1 MFKKSISVLLA
12 VLMICAV
19 IPLSAIGASAASDTQ
34 AELTESLGT
43 NDEPLELEIGTE
55 FQDAFTEEDRSVT
68 FRFVP
73 KEAGCYVFYA
83 NADTYCD
90 FELLDEDEMFIR
102 GVSGYAS
109 DFSLKTELEAG
120 KPVFVKL
127 SLMNDAKA
135 ADYAVFVE
143 ASASAQKIEITS
155 MPYQTEYYADT
166 LEDDLNFAGLELQIT
181 WSDGYTTDWSF
192 IDDNRLSLRGDSF
205 YWSVKDDNSV
215 ELSVGDCSIML
226 PINIIDSPV
235 EDIEVVGELP
245 VLIKEGHG
253 YWESDYD
260 FELERNVDYFRYSL
274 YELDDTTVIVR
285 YKDGTSEE
293 KKINDFWGD
302 DYVEAIPK
310 DNAKYYTEGDN
321 NEAYLKFLG
330 FKKSIFL
337 TIVESPVQSLELV
350 GKDGFSVIEDYDGYP
365 DTKYNP
371 DTGDYDI
378 EYFRYEIKD
387 MSDAEIRINYKDGT
401 SKTAKMNDKVDGY
414 SFIPSDTQEETPWT
428 LGGEQYVTIKY
439 QGVTL
444 DVPVTVLP
452 NPVDYIEI
460 PDGEALTLYE
470 NTDGYWSTHWTED
483 DEAFVFYHYYTPD
496 IDKIPVVI
504 HYTDGTVKNAHI
516 DEKIDGDY
524 VSYYENQGGDPWT
537 KGGDNFIDV
546 TFFGRSTKL
555 PVNIVDSP
563 VKSIKV
569 TSAPTREYILG
580 DEYYNKYGVFYPYD
594 LTGFAFTVYYTDG
607 TSKKFTA
614 DDIDENDKLEGHFI
628 EIEPPYDYEQRLG
641 DNPFTLTYMGKSADF
656 NVKVV
661 ESPVESVKV
670 TKAPKITKF
679 SQYYDPD
686 FDGAQVTIT
695 YKDGQTAVVD
705 VTREM
710 LTYSRS
716 YLTPFSASFEVGDLT
731 AMFIKKYNYED
742 DYESS
747 APFFTFTFAGVSC
760 GVPQLVY
767 EEQPYAENVE
777 IEDYSPTGQNM
788 LVKAEFKD
796 GSKESF
802 RLTDIFDY
810 DIRYMPERSYY
821 GAFTDKGIL
830 NYAMINLEDAEYVA
844 ILFGIYV
851 KLGGEPDDYMLGDIT
866 GDGKVSIEDATALQ
880 RYLAEFDGIDKTR
893 VEKCGDVNRNGKINI
908 EDVTFMQRF
917 LAEFAGVQIG

>member
-83 NADTYCD
+83 NADAYCD
-90 FELLDEDEMFIR
+90 FELLDEDEMFSQ
-102 GVSGYAS
+102 GVHGYAN

-120 KPVFVKL
+120 QTVFVKL
-127 SLMNDAKA
+127 SLMNDAEPEHYSVSV
-135 ADYAVFVE
+135 DT
-143 ASASAQKIEITS
+143 SASAQKLEIIN
-155 MPYQTEYYADT
+155 MPYRTEYYADT

-181 WSDGYTTDWSF
+181 WSDGYTTDWSY
-192 IDDNRLSLRGDSF
+192 IDDDYSPLRGDSF

-215 ELSVGDCSIML
+215 ELSVGDCSVIL
-226 PINIIDSPV
+226 PIDIIDSPV

-245 VLIKEGHG
+245 VLIKEGKG

-350 GKDGFSVIEDYDGYP
+350 GKDSFSVIEDYDGYP

-428 LGGEQYVTIKY
+428 LGGEQYRRAVC
-439 QGVTL
+439 
-444 DVPVTVLP
+444 D
-452 NPVDYIEI
+452 
-460 PDGEALTLYE
+460 
-470 NTDGYWSTHWTED
+470 
-483 DEAFVFYHYYTPD
+483 
-496 IDKIPVVI
+496 
-504 HYTDGTVKNAHI
+504 
-516 DEKIDGDY
+516 
-524 VSYYENQGGDPWT
+524 NQ
-537 KGGDNFIDV
+537 I
-546 TFFGRSTKL
+546 
-555 PVNIVDSP
+555 
-563 VKSIKV
+563 
-569 TSAPTREYILG
+569 
-580 DEYYNKYGVFYPYD
+580 
-594 LTGFAFTVYYTDG
+594 
-607 TSKKFTA
+607 
-614 DDIDENDKLEGHFI
+614 
-628 EIEPPYDYEQRLG
+628 
-641 DNPFTLTYMGKSADF
+641 
-656 NVKVV
+656 
-661 ESPVESVKV
+661 
-670 TKAPKITKF
+670 
-679 SQYYDPD
+679 
-686 FDGAQVTIT
+686 
-695 YKDGQTAVVD
+695 
-705 VTREM
+705 
-710 LTYSRS
+710 
-716 YLTPFSASFEVGDLT
+716 
-731 AMFIKKYNYED
+731 
-742 DYESS
+742 
-747 APFFTFTFAGVSC
+747 
-760 GVPQLVY
+760 
-767 EEQPYAENVE
+767 
-777 IEDYSPTGQNM
+777 
-788 LVKAEFKD
+788 
-796 GSKESF
+796 
-802 RLTDIFDY
+802 
-810 DIRYMPERSYY
+810 PERD
-821 GAFTDKGIL
+821 T
-830 NYAMINLEDAEYVA
+830 
-844 ILFGIYV
+844 
-851 KLGGEPDDYMLGDIT
+851 
-866 GDGKVSIEDATALQ
+866 
-880 RYLAEFDGIDKTR
+880 
-893 VEKCGDVNRNGKINI
+893 
-908 EDVTFMQRF
+908 
-917 LAEFAGVQIG
+917 

>member
-73 KEAGCYVFYA
+73 KEAGCYVFNA

-90 FELLDEDEMFIR
+90 FELVDEDGALKR
-102 GVSGYAS
+102 GVSGYAN
-109 DFSLKTELEAG
+109 DFTLKTELEAG

-127 SLMNDAKA
+127 KLKPNAEPA
-135 ADYAVFVE
+135 EFAVFVE

-155 MPYQTEYYADT
+155 MPYRTEYYADT

-181 WSDGYTTDWSF
+181 WSDGYTTDWSY
-192 IDDNRLSLRGDSF
+192 IDYDKSPLRGDSF

-215 ELSVGDCSIML
+215 ELSIGDCAVIL
-226 PINIIDSPV
+226 PVDLIESPV

-245 VLIKEGHG
+245 KLIKEGRG

-285 YKDGTSEE
+285 YKDGSTEE
-293 KKINDFWGD
+293 RTINDFWED
-302 DYVEAIPK
+302 DYVEVTPK
-310 DNAKYYTEGDN
+310 DNARYYAVGDN
-321 NEAYLKFLG
+321 NEAYLKFFG

-337 TIVESPVQSLELV
+337 TIVESPVKSIELV
-350 GKDGFSVIEDYDGYP
+350 GKNGFSVIEDYDGYI

-371 DTGDYDI
+371 ETGYYDI

-387 MSDAEIRINYKDGT
+387 LSDADIRINYKDGT
-401 SKTAKMNDKVDGY
+401 SKAAKMDDTVDGIH
-414 SFIPSDTQEETPWT
+414 FTTSDTQEDTPWT

-439 QGVTL
+439 LSTTI

-470 NTDGYWSTHWTED
+470 NTDGYWDTGWTED

-504 HYTDGTVKNAHI
+504 HYTDGTVKNTHI
-516 DEKIDGDY
+516 DEEIDGDY
-524 VSYYENQGGDPWT
+524 VSYHAKQGANPWT

-555 PVNIVDSP
+555 RVNIVDSP

-580 DEYYNKYGVFYPYD
+580 DEAYGGSHSFYPSD
-594 LTGFAFTVYYTDG
+594 LTGLAFTVYYTDG

-614 DDIDENDKLEGHFI
+614 DDIDENNKLEGHFI

-661 ESPVESVKV
+661 ESPVKSVKV

-716 YLTPFSASFEVGDLT
+716 YLKPFCASFEVGDLT

-810 DIRYMPERSYY
+810 DIRYMPDLSYY

-851 KLGGEPDDYMLGDIT
+851 KLEGEPDDYMPGDIT

-893 VEKCGDVNRNGKINI
+893 VEKCGDVNRDGKINI